1 MRHIRIFT
9 SQIPS
14 TYMKRTALGVTGP
27 FVLYLAQGVT
37 RMKLTQKLN
46 FKPNCTTR
54 GSCTLVTVA
63 DLPEPNVVP
72 RALTGLPRRR
82 SVNVH

>member
-1 MRHIRIFT
+1 MRHMRIFT

-14 TYMKRTALGVTGP
+14 THMKRTALGVTGP
-27 FVLYLAQGVT
+27 FLLYLAQGLT

-54 GSCTLVTVA
+54 GSCTVVTV
-63 DLPEPNVVP
+63 PNVLEPETVP
-72 RALTGLPRRR
+72 RVLKL
-82 SVNVH
+82 V